1 MTKYDHDLCLAV
13 MERDTL
19 LATLKN
25 AKRVTDANRRCGIAV
40 LQYAKVQGD
49 MVKVTDLDM
58 VLSGPSGMLGNVS
71 VGAAKPFLLPV
82 KDTIDALSMAT
93 KGSLV
98 TVFSAGDD
106 RLLIQAGLVE
116 SKVVTMSVD
125 DFPTLPI
132 ESRNVTGEG
141 LSAAHIFSPG
151 MFSDILKALAPSM
164 SSEETRYYL
173 RGINICGED
182 DRLTFVATDGH
193 RLGHV
198 KMTDGH
204 CSRWLAGKPVIL
216 PREAVTL
223 ASKIAMPGAVR
234 LTVTQG
240 WIQIDIGAK
249 PESDD
254 KSGLSR
260 LDCGFS
266 ILTKVVDGTFPD
278 YQRLFTKGAFARG
291 FEASCDG
298 LSHACSHMA
307 KTAPAID
314 VKAQEGKVVST
325 SGAALGVDFGRSAGL
340 QLHSVGVNPAYLDDI
355 AKACR
360 IFSQRMSIR
369 TTDDLDY
376 GWSPLSVMP
385 TVQPEF
391 GNVQFLLMPIRL

>member
-141 LSAAHIFSPG
+141 LSASHIFSPG
-151 MFSDILKALAPSM
+151 MFSDILKAVAPCM

-173 RGINICGED
+173 RGINICAQD

-198 KMTDGH
+198 KMTDKDF
-204 CSRWLAGKPVIL
+204 AGKPVIL

-234 LTVTQG
+234 LTITQG

-254 KSGLSR
+254 KSGLSQ
-260 LDCGFS
+260 LNCGFS

-278 YQRLFTKGAFARG
+278 YQRVFPRGAFVRG
-291 FEASCDG
+291 FDASCDG
-298 LSHACSHMA
+298 LSHACSNMA
-307 KTAPAID
+307 KMAPAID

-325 SGAALGVDFGRSAGL
+325 SGAALGVDLDRPEGL
-340 QLHSVGVNPAYLDDI
+340 QVHSVGVNPAYLDDI

-369 TTDDLDY
+369 TTDDADY
-376 GWSPLSVMP
+376 GGNPLSIMP
-385 TVQPEF
+385 TVQPGF
-391 GNVQFLLMPIRL
+391 GDVQFLLMPIRL